1 MATEVIQKL
10 APPNPHITRAPVS
23 CYRPPLSQPYVCPF
37 QPVMFTSLTSTP
49 NSCAVDTGANVS
61 IGLRG
66 HNSIMHLSGSE
77 CLSFITQMALTR
89 SACQCPPTFKQL
101 PLRAPC
107 HYKWGALPRRP
118 EKRGLLLD
126 CCWFS
131 HHEREHLFSER
142 LIKHLSY

>member
-49 NSCAVDTGANVS
+49 IVLSALAQMS
-61 IGLRG
+61 QRPSWPQFLHQSKRLRMSEL
-66 HNSIMHLSGSE
+66 HNP
-77 CLSFITQMALTR
+77 MALTR
-89 SACQCPPTFKQL
+89 SACQCPQL
-101 PLRAPC
+101 SNNCPWGPSRDD
-107 HYKWGALPRRP
+107 WGALPRRP

>member
-49 NSCAVDTGANVS
+49 NSCAVSTGANVS

-77 CLSFITQMALTR
+77 CLSFITQWHWLEARVNAPNLQMIALEG
-89 SACQCPPTFKQL
+89 
-101 PLRAPC
+101 PC
-107 HYKWGALPRRP
+107 RDDWGALPRRP

-126 CCWFS
+126 CCWCS

>member
-89 SACQCPPTFKQL
+89 SACQCPQL
-101 PLRAPC
+101 ANNCP
-107 HYKWGALPRRP
+107 
-118 EKRGLLLD
+118 
-126 CCWFS
+126 
-131 HHEREHLFSER
+131 
-142 LIKHLSY
+142 